1 MLPQY
6 TLNNFPQ
13 LVQRKCATL
22 QKNCMLHCN
31 LKCLN
36 LALPPP
42 QSIPS
47 FLPQKDFTDSANSLK
62 DVFSEA
68 GPAAPAAEPLQVILQ
83 VRVPGGQVPGREA
96 SVVGGRGRHGM

>member
-1 MLPQY
+1 MPGKWSY
-6 TLNNFPQ
+6 YDFCGRDIN
-13 LVQRKCATL
+13 
-22 QKNCMLHCN
+22 
-31 LKCLN
+31 LN

-47 FLPQKDFTDSANSLK
+47 FLPQKDFLDSDNSLK

-83 VRVPGGQVPGREA
+83 VRVPGREA
-96 SVVGGRGRHGM
+96 SVGGGRGRHGMSKDST